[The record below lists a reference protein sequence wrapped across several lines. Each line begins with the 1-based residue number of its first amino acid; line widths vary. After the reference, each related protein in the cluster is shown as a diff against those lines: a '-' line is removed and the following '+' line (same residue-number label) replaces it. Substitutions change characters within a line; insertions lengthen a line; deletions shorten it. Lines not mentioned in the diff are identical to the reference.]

1 MNSIDPAIS
10 AVLAA
15 KQASQ
20 QQSIGYAL
28 LAKSLETT
36 EFQGQAAV
44 ELLNSAAASLSKAHG
59 KGAQFDAQG

>member
-1 MNSIDPAIS
+1 MNSIDPAVG

-28 LAKSLETT
+28 LAKSLQAT
-36 EFQGQAAV
+36 EAQGQAAL
-44 ELLNSAAASLSKAHG
+44 ELLDSAAATLGKAHG
-59 KGAQFDAQG
+59 KGSHFDSLA